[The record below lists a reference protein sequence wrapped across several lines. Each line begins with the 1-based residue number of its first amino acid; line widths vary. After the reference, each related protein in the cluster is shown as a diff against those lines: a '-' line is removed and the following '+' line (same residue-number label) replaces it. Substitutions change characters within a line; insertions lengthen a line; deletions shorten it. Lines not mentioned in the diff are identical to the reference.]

1 MFSSSPQGGQSKLN
15 ICIHGRFLRKPF
27 AMVEKL
33 ANEWVVQPRLPF
45 LNECKLKASIVSTTG
60 KKGNWG
66 PNVAILMPMQE
77 PKSEF
82 SLNKLVVA
90 ELKIL
95 SGSALLPVQDVVHG
109 RPNLK
114 FGLHFG
120 DMGESDLYTVGKE
133 EFLRKEVVGSQVE
146 PHK

>member
-1 MFSSSPQGGQSKLN
+1 MGSSTEVAILERVQAQGIYSQHDGQ
-15 ICIHGRFLRKPF
+15 
-27 AMVEKL
+27 
-33 ANEWVVQPRLPF
+33 
-45 LNECKLKASIVSTTG
+45 
-60 KKGNWG
+60 KGNWG